1 MRLAESS
8 ANSIFWFFFFF
19 FFFCLAKLQNG
30 TTGEINRLDRW
41 WEIALIE
48 TEKLVGA

>member
-8 ANSIFWFFFFF
+8 ANSIFWFLFL

-41 WEIALIE
+41 WEITLIE